1 MNSTVEL
8 IFTVL
13 GAAFTLLTLY
23 GAATLSRKLFLSGLF
38 FFSFLPVIGESMAYN
53 ADKAPVHV
61 MVAFLFLIQL
71 VLALPNTIVYGPE
84 NAAAV
89 KISSKIAFAFLLI
102 NVAGV
107 VFVLCL
113 KAAVPVQFGYFHV
126 ALSLAVLYLIIRR
139 LSSNNTVMLK

>member
-1 MNSTVEL
+1 MNPTVEL

-38 FFSFLPVIGESMAYN
+38 YFSILPIIGESMAYN
-53 ADKAPVHV
+53 ADKGTVHV

-71 VLALPNTIVYGPE
+71 VLAIPNTIVYGPE
-84 NAAAV
+84 NIAAV
-89 KISSKIAFAFLLI
+89 KITSKIAFAFLLI
-102 NVAGV
+102 NVAGA
-107 VFVLCL
+107 VFILCL
-113 KAAVPVQFGYFHV
+113 KAAVPAQFGYFHV
-126 ALSLAVLYLIIRR
+126 VLSLTVLYLIIRR